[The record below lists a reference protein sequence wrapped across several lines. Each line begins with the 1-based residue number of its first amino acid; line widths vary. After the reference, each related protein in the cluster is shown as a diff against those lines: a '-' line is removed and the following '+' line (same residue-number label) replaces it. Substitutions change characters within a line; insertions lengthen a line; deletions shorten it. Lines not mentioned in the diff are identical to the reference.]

1 MKLYNLICINECLN
15 VVSHKTFK
23 TPEDAANQMEI
34 EANNEYEA
42 LVDEYDDDTYVH
54 CDINKDGYQAE
65 VSCDNGEPQTY
76 VWHILE
82 ITDATE

>member
-23 TPEDAANQMEI
+23 TPEAAANQMEI
-34 EANNEYEA
+34 DANREYEEF
-42 LVDEYDDDTYVH
+42 VETYGEDAYVN
-54 CDINKDGYQAE
+54 CNIDKDGYQAE